1 MSSGQYTRE
10 RKEDKPVL
18 AICYDFDK
26 TLSPDDMQAQGYIQ
40 SVGYDVGEFWTESN
54 ELAVKNDMDQN
65 LAYMLL
71 MKKKAAGKVLF
82 TRKALEEYGA
92 KVTLFPGVEDW
103 FERVRTYGAEHG
115 VIVEHYSSPCTS
127 PCTGAFAILGRET
140 SILQGG
146 DLMYLERFTLPD
158 TEQEEALIMERIC
171 ETRDC
176 AGFVD
181 NPYPCRLF
189 PARGL
194 RELYFQNMTILYGG
208 NGSGKSTLLNL
219 IAEKLKLNRIAPFN
233 SGEMVKAYVDACRY
247 EMAFDEEGFRHTVPD
262 GSRIIT
268 SDDVF
273 DYMLTVRTNNDEI
286 GECREEARD
295 QWGTLRY
302 GNTVKFRGMED
313 YDTVRIQ
320 LLARSRSVSRKQ
332 FIRRVAGEE
341 VKLNSNGETALRY
354 FDERLKS
361 DRLYCLDEP
370 ENSLSPKRQQE
381 LAAMLEQLARYCG
394 CQFIIA
400 THSPFLLAMNNA
412 RIYNLDAA
420 PAQVQSWWE
429 LENTKLYYRFFKQHR
444 ELFE

>member
-1 MSSGQYTRE
+1 M
-10 RKEDKPVL
+10 
-18 AICYDFDK
+18 
-26 TLSPDDMQAQGYIQ
+26 
-40 SVGYDVGEFWTESN
+40 
-54 ELAVKNDMDQN
+54 
-65 LAYMLL
+65 
-71 MKKKAAGKVLF
+71 
-82 TRKALEEYGA
+82 
-92 KVTLFPGVEDW
+92 
-103 FERVRTYGAEHG
+103 
-115 VIVEHYSSPCTS
+115 
-127 PCTGAFAILGRET
+127 
-140 SILQGG
+140 
-146 DLMYLERFTLPD
+146 
-158 TEQEEALIMERIC
+158 
-171 ETRDC
+171 
-176 AGFVD
+176 
-181 NPYPCRLF
+181 
-189 PARGL
+189 
-194 RELYFQNMTILYGG
+194 
-208 NGSGKSTLLNL
+208 
-219 IAEKLKLNRIAPFN
+219 
-233 SGEMVKAYVDACRY
+233 DACRY
-247 EMAFDEEGFRHTVPD
+247 EMAYDDEGFRHTVPD

-354 FDERLKS
+354 FDERLKN

-381 LAAMLEQLARYCG
+381 LAAMLEQLVRYCG

>member
-1 MSSGQYTRE
+1 MMLYLSSFSFPSAEEENSFFLDE
-10 RKEDKPVL
+10 RRT
-18 AICYDFDK
+18 CYDTFY
-26 TLSPDDMQAQGYIQ
+26 PFQ
-40 SVGYDVGEFWTESN
+40 
-54 ELAVKNDMDQN
+54 
-65 LAYMLL
+65 
-71 MKKKAAGKVLF
+71 
-82 TRKALEEYGA
+82 
-92 KVTLFPGVEDW
+92 
-103 FERVRTYGAEHG
+103 
-115 VIVEHYSSPCTS
+115 
-127 PCTGAFAILGRET
+127 ILPQCG
-140 SILQGG
+140 L
-146 DLMYLERFTLPD
+146 
-158 TEQEEALIMERIC
+158 
-171 ETRDC
+171 
-176 AGFVD
+176 
-181 NPYPCRLF
+181 CRLDF
-189 PARGL
+189 EPI
-194 RELYFQNMTILYGG
+194 TILYGG
-208 NGSGKSTLLNL
+208 NGTGKTTILNI
-219 IAEKLKLNRIAPFN
+219 IAQKLQLHRDALYNRSNFFETYTNLCHYEQKAPN
-233 SGEMVKAYVDACRY
+233 S
-247 EMAFDEEGFRHTVPD
+247 PD
-262 GSRIIT
+262 SCIIT

-429 LENTKLYYRFFKQHR
+429 LDNTKLYYRFFKQHR

>member
-1 MSSGQYTRE
+1 
-10 RKEDKPVL
+10 
-18 AICYDFDK
+18 
-26 TLSPDDMQAQGYIQ
+26 
-40 SVGYDVGEFWTESN
+40 
-54 ELAVKNDMDQN
+54 
-65 LAYMLL
+65 
-71 MKKKAAGKVLF
+71 
-82 TRKALEEYGA
+82 
-92 KVTLFPGVEDW
+92 
-103 FERVRTYGAEHG
+103 
-115 VIVEHYSSPCTS
+115 
-127 PCTGAFAILGRET
+127 
-140 SILQGG
+140 
-146 DLMYLERFTLPD
+146 MYLERFTLPD
-158 TEQEEALIMERIC
+158 AEQEEELIMERIC
-171 ETRDC
+171 ETRDY

-273 DYMLTVRTNNDEI
+273 DNMLTVRTNNDEI

-354 FDERLKS
+354 FDKRLKKPA
-361 DRLYCLDEP
+361 EEKA
-370 ENSLSPKRQQE
+370 EN
-381 LAAMLEQLARYCG
+381 G
-394 CQFIIA
+394 
-400 THSPFLLAMNNA
+400 
-412 RIYNLDAA
+412 
-420 PAQVQSWWE
+420 
-429 LENTKLYYRFFKQHR
+429 
-444 ELFE
+444 